1 MKGTVHLLPEALLHH
16 KLFCKKAPT
25 VMPFTVENGR
35 KGEGFLA
42 ALVKGQ
48 TPIYKTMV
56 KILEI

>member
-1 MKGTVHLLPEALLHH
+1 
-16 KLFCKKAPT
+16 
-25 VMPFTVENGR
+25 MPFTVENGR